1 MVCIS
6 SGSNLEACTLLQA
19 EATQRSSTLQLQ
31 CNIDH
36 DVEALL
42 SPKSVSDEEL
52 FASPTAEGRLQAS
65 LQQLSEHSEPVI
77 CQSAQCSNRHLLNH
91 A

>member
-1 MVCIS
+1 M
-6 SGSNLEACTLLQA
+6 LLQA

-36 DVEALL
+36 GVEALL

-65 LQQLSEHSEPVI
+65 LQELSEHSATYMPKRAVFK
-77 CQSAQCSNRHLLNH
+77 
-91 A
+91 